1 MEMNKVEDNNEK
13 YREIYRD
20 FELSMVKDIEDS
32 LQELRLKPSNVETKD
47 VYEQRMYSLV
57 LRQLNP
63 IQKGVQTTHAV
74 VEYANKYS
82 SDEEYRQWAETDK
95 TLIVLD
101 GGTYQE
107 MVRIYDTLKELG
119 MKFADFQEPDLNYL
133 TTSITFLAD
142 ERVWNREQYPS
153 WESLPQCPC
162 VIDGNMQAPD
172 PKDYMSYDEWVE
184 MMGGAANVEL
194 RKLIFSKK
202 LSM

>member
-1 MEMNKVEDNNEK
+1 MEMETVENNNEK

-32 LQELRLKPSNVETKD
+32 LQELRLRPSNVETK
-47 VYEQRMYSLV
+47 VAYEQRMYSMV

-63 IQKGVQTTHAV
+63 IQKGVQTTHGV

-95 TLIVLD
+95 TLIMLD

-162 VIDGNMQAPD
+162 TIDGNMQAPD
-172 PKDYMSYDEWVE
+172 PNDYMTYNEWVE

-194 RKLIFSKK
+194 RNLIFSKK

>member
-1 MEMNKVEDNNEK
+1 MEMKVEDNNEK

-32 LQELRLKPSNVETKD
+32 LQELRLRPTNVETK
-47 VYEQRMYSLV
+47 VSYEQRMYSMV

-63 IQKGVQTTHAV
+63 IQKGVQTTHGV
-74 VEYANKYS
+74 VEYANKYA
-82 SDEEYRQWAETDK
+82 SDEEYKQWAETDK
-95 TLIVLD
+95 TLIMLD

-107 MVRIYDTLKELG
+107 MVMVYDSLKELG
-119 MKFADFQEPDLNYL
+119 MKIGEFQEPDLNYL

-153 WESLPQCPC
+153 WETLPQCPC
-162 VIDGNMQAPD
+162 TILGNMPTPD

-194 RKLIFSKK
+194 RELIFSKK
-202 LSM
+202 LSL